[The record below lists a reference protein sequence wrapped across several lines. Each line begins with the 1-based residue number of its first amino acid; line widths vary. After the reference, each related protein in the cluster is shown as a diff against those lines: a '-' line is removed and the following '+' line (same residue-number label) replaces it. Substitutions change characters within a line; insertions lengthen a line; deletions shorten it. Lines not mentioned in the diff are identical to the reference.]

1 MKAIYPGSFDPVTN
15 GHMDIINRAAKL
27 VDELVV
33 AVAVNLDKKAMFDV
47 QERVELLRQACRH
60 LANVK
65 VDYFNGLTVSYARK
79 QGAGLIIKG
88 LRAVSDFEFE
98 LQQALMNKRLDD
110 QIETMFMM
118 TSAEYLFL
126 SSSMV
131 KQLAE
136 LGASVCGCSRS
147 CRGEGDGK
155 SLMVHNY
162 RPAGSV

>member
-1 MKAIYPGSFDPVTN
+1 MEIMKAIYPGSFDPVTN
-15 GHMDIINRAAKL
+15 GHLDIIERAAKL

-33 AVAVNLDKKAMFDV
+33 AVAVNLEKKSMFDA
-47 QERVELLRQACRH
+47 QERVDLLRQACRH
-60 LANVK
+60 LGNVE
-65 VDYFNGLTVSYARK
+65 VDYFHGLTVEYARK
-79 QGAGLIIKG
+79 RDARLIIKG
-88 LRAVSDFEFE
+88 LRAVSDFEYE

-136 LGASVCGCSRS
+136 LNSDVSGLVP
-147 CRGEGDGK
+147 DGVEK
-155 SLMVHNY
+155 LLFEKVKQ
-162 RPAGSV
+162 